1 MKLRKLTSADYEE
14 MLALYTALDSMHA
27 EARPDCCVL
36 RDEVYPREHYE
47 ANLTNPISF
56 QMGAFDDETR
66 MVGIVDATLWHESVM
81 VKGVKTVCL
90 DNIYVLPEYRRRGIA
105 AKLFDAVEQWAKE
118 QGAVRL
124 DLHTWDFNK
133 DAINLYR
140 AMGMTPQR
148 YVFEKHLEAHR
159 D

>member
-1 MKLRKLTSADYEE
+1 MELRKLTSADYEE

-27 EARPDCCVL
+27 KARPDCCVL

-56 QMGAFDDETR
+56 QIGAFDDQNQLAGLAE
-66 MVGIVDATLWHESVM
+66 ATLWHESVM

-90 DNIYVLPEYRRRGIA
+90 DNIYVLPKYRRSGIG
-105 AKLFDAVEQWAKE
+105 AKLFAAVEQWARE
-118 QGAVRL
+118 QSAVRL

-133 DAINLYR
+133 NAISMYR

-148 YVFEKHLEAHR
+148 YVFEKQL
-159 D
+159 

>member
-14 MLALYTALDSMHA
+14 MLALYTALDQLHA

-36 RDEVYPREHYE
+36 RDVAYPRDAYE

-56 QMGAFDDETR
+56 QIGAFDEANR

-81 VKGVKTVCL
+81 VKDVKTVCL
-90 DNIYVLPEYRRRGIA
+90 DNIYVLPEYRRRGVA
-105 AKLFDAVEQWAKE
+105 AKLFAAVEQWAKE

-124 DLHTWDFNK
+124 DLHTWDFNQ

-148 YVFEKHLEAHR
+148 YVFEKHLNR
-159 D
+159 

>member
-1 MKLRKLTSADYEE
+1 MELRKLASADYDE
-14 MLALYTALDSMHA
+14 MLALYTALDKFHV

-56 QMGAFDDETR
+56 QMGAFDETNR
-66 MVGIVDATLWHESVM
+66 MVGLVDATLWHESVM
-81 VKGVKTVCL
+81 VKGIKTVCL
-90 DNIYVLPEYRRRGIA
+90 DNIYVLPECRRRGIA
-105 AKLFDAVEQWAKE
+105 AKLFNAVEQWAKE

-133 DAINLYR
+133 DAIAMYR

-148 YVFEKHLEAHR
+148 YVFEKHLNR
-159 D
+159 

>member
-1 MKLRKLTSADYEE
+1 MELRKLTSADYEE
-14 MLALYTALDSMHA
+14 MLALYKALDEFHV

-36 RDEVYPREHYE
+36 RDDVYPREHYE

-56 QMGAFDDETR
+56 QMGAFDEANR
-66 MVGIVDATLWHESVM
+66 MVGLVDATLWHESVM

-90 DNIYVLPEYRRRGIA
+90 DNIYVLPECRRRGIA
-105 AKLFDAVEQWAKE
+105 AKLFNAVEQWAGE

-133 DAINLYR
+133 DAISLYR

-148 YVFEKHLEAHR
+148 YVFEKHLTR
-159 D
+159 